1 MARRRISAYDQEA
14 RRLKKFEKG
23 FFGLMWTMFMA
34 LVAGLGLLI
43 IQSIQAIS
51 GKVSHSESGKHGS
64 EFSDI
69 QGFDQSGSA
78 SLSPRFRK
86 TRIFFGLCLILSGL
100 CCRHRFW
107 QV

>member
-43 IQSIQAIS
+43 IQSI
-51 GKVSHSESGKHGS
+51 
-64 EFSDI
+64 
-69 QGFDQSGSA
+69 
-78 SLSPRFRK
+78 
-86 TRIFFGLCLILSGL
+86 
-100 CCRHRFW
+100 
-107 QV
+107 